1 LNRSIPP
8 RRLAVALPL
17 GLVAVLAAPPAW
29 SQVTVF
35 GLLDLG
41 LNLVRADGI
50 GSQRRIDSDGNT
62 SSRLGFRGSEDLGDG
77 LRASF
82 WVEAAIAP
90 DTGLGGASSTNNK
103 DSVNTGALTFGRR
116 VTVGLSHHWGELR
129 LGRDYVP
136 SFGNLTTSMH
146 PFGTNG
152 VGSSGHLF
160 YPVNAGGTTV
170 RTSVRASNAIV
181 YLLPDNKAGLYGS
194 AMLAFGEQPSG
205 SATEDDGR
213 YHGLRLGWRN
223 ATWNMAVSTGTTR
236 YASGDY
242 RQSNAGINHQWGPA
256 RLMLLWG
263 DNKVGSTRTRALM
276 LGTQWQVGQHGEL
289 RLAVT
294 TLKARNVA
302 SDARHLALGYVHDLS
317 KRTAL
322 YANWAR
328 LENRGNGT
336 RFNVGLAPTTPG
348 GSSSGVDLGLR
359 HTF

>member
-1 LNRSIPP
+1 MNRSTLPW
-8 RRLAVALPL
+8 RLAAATPL
-17 GLVAVLAAPPAW
+17 GLVAALTAAPAW

-41 LNLVRADGI
+41 LNLVRADGV

-77 LRASF
+77 MKASF

-103 DSVNTGALTFGRR
+103 DSVNSGGLTFGRR

-181 YLLPDNKAGLYGS
+181 YLLPEHKSGLYGS
-194 AMLAFGEQPSG
+194 AMVAFGEQISG
-205 SATEDDGR
+205 SPTEDDGR
-213 YHGLRLGWRN
+213 YHGLRLGWRSGGL
-223 ATWNMAVSTGTTR
+223 NMAVSTGTTR
-236 YASGDY
+236 YATGDY
-242 RQSNAGINHQWGPA
+242 RQTNAGINHTWGPA
-256 RLMLLWG
+256 KLMLLWG
-263 DNKVGSTRTRALM
+263 ENKVGSTRTRALM
-276 LGTQWQVGQHGEL
+276 LGTQWQLGDRGEL
-289 RLAVT
+289 RVAAT
-294 TLKARNVA
+294 TLKARQVA

-317 KRTAL
+317 RRTAL

-328 LENRGNGT
+328 IDNRGSGM
-336 RFNVGLAPTTPG
+336 RFHVGLAPTTPG

-359 HTF
+359 HSF